1 MFHFQYSLNFKTN
14 NSLLANN
21 VLRRL
26 KLALMESNII
36 TFKVNKDIK
45 DNEIYLSILY
55 NANKKKIKTLEK
67 KLVDLSSEDIHNLD

>member
-1 MFHFQYSLNFKTN
+1 M
-14 NSLLANN
+14 
-21 VLRRL
+21 
-26 KLALMESNII
+26 ALMESNII